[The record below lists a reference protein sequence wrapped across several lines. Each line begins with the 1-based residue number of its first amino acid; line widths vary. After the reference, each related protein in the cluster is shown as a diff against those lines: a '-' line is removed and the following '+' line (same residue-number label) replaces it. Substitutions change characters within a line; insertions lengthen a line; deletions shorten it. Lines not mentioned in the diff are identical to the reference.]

1 MRLFLAGTNCDEP
14 AVRKHPPEYVLE
26 SFYYFKPWQA
36 EELPR
41 WKMFLLDSGAFT
53 FMHSQEAAAKPVNWD
68 AYLSRYIAFI
78 NQHRIQ
84 HFFELDVD
92 MITGYDAVKR
102 MRARLEAETG
112 RQSIPVW
119 HRSRG
124 LDEFKQLCK
133 DYPYIGIGGFA
144 VYEWGYN
151 ELKVKLQ
158 EIGFSILQEIGL
170 VAGAKELDAL
180 YAEQPEPLSAFY
192 RRMRA
197 YLPSVWLTAIMA
209 IPFPQQAKELL
220 FIVEKPKEA

>member
-124 LDEFKQLCK
+124 LDEFKQLCD
-133 DYPYIGIGGFA
+133 DYPYIGSGGLA
-144 VYEWGYN
+144 TNPTHPV
-151 ELKVKLQ
+151 L
-158 EIGFSILQEIGL
+158 
-170 VAGAKELDAL
+170 
-180 YAEQPEPLSAFY
+180 
-192 RRMRA
+192 
-197 YLPSVWLTAIMA
+197 
-209 IPFPQQAKELL
+209 
-220 FIVEKPKEA
+220 